1 MEYGCSNG
9 RDSLVLEGTSSRGI
23 WSRFPSFFRCVLAF
37 GGYFHV
43 SPLESRGETGEGGMS
58 ETWGLDDWLKAPLW
72 TVGLD
77 LSADAPIARWE
88 TTKLLELK
96 LK

>member
-23 WSRFPSFFRCVLAF
+23 WSRFPSFFRCVVAF

-43 SPLESRGETGEGGMS
+43 SPLESKGETGEGGVS
-58 ETWGLDDWLKAPLW
+58 DSWVLDDLLKDALW
-72 TVGLD
+72 TLGLG
-77 LSADAPIARWE
+77 LSADAPIAGWK
-88 TTKLLELK
+88 TTKLLEL
-96 LK
+96 